1 MAAKA
6 TTCRIDEEAKLT
18 LPEEMM
24 TRSRITKGDRV
35 QIIETDQGLLITP
48 YDPTLEEA
56 LELYK
61 EGAESYND
69 ALRDLA

>member
-1 MAAKA
+1 MAAKP
-6 TTCRIDEEAKLT
+6 TICRIDEEAKLT

-24 TRSRITKGDRV
+24 TRNRITKGDRV

-48 YDPTLEEA
+48 YDSTLEEA